1 LLLLRIIGILTAI
14 TIGSGIVAYLFS
26 GDRSYL
32 RLAGRVAKWALI
44 FVLIVLSLMFLERAL
59 SIL

>member
-1 LLLLRIIGILTAI
+1 LLLLRIIGVLVAI
-14 TIGSGIVAYLFS
+14 TIGSGIVAYLFTH
-26 GDRSYL
+26 DRSYL

-44 FVLIVLSLMFLERAL
+44 FALIVLSLMFLERAL